1 MRALAAVH
9 RSRARATM
17 GDIDGA
23 RSDLADARA
32 LIETTGFMQGIP
44 WLLASEGLL
53 ELTLG
58 DAEAA
63 ERVMAPLV
71 ALVEASGVREPMQV
85 YYVPDALE
93 ALTCLGELARAE
105 ALLEPFDRRARELD
119 RGWAIA
125 NAARCRS
132 LLAAAR
138 GDLDAALRD
147 AEDAVRRWQ
156 SLELP
161 IELGRALLAL
171 GQVHRRRGERR
182 RARDVLERALGLF
195 RDRSARPWAE
205 RATEELRRIP
215 IRRGAPAD
223 LTPTEE
229 RVAALAGAGRTNREV
244 AQALFMSPKTV
255 EANLARVY
263 GKLGIRS
270 RAELGARMT
279 ERQAKK

>member
-1 MRALAAVH
+1 
-9 RSRARATM
+9 
-17 GDIDGA
+17 
-23 RSDLADARA
+23 
-32 LIETTGFMQGIP
+32 MQGIP

-53 ELTLG
+53 ELSLG
-58 DAEAA
+58 DAEAS
-63 ERVMAPLV
+63 ERVMAPIV
-71 ALVEASGVREPMQV
+71 SLVEATGVREPMQA
-85 YYVPDALE
+85 YYVPDAVE

-119 RGWAIA
+119 RLWAIA

-132 LLAAAR
+132 LLAAGH
-138 GDLDAALRD
+138 GDLDAALTN
-147 AEDAVRRWQ
+147 AEDAVRRWE
-156 SLELP
+156 SLEMP

-171 GQVHRRRGERR
+171 GQVRRRRGERR
-182 RARDVLERALGLF
+182 LARDVLERALGLF
-195 RDRSARPWAE
+195 HDRGARPWAE

-255 EANLARVY
+255 EANLARIY

-270 RAELGARMT
+270 RAELGARMND
-279 ERQAKK
+279 RRAKE